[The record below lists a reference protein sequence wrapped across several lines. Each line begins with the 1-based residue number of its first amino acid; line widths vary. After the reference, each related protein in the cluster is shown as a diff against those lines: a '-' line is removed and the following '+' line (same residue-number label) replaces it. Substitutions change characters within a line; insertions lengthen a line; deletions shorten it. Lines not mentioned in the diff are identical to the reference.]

1 MSSLVISVLMLLFTF
16 EADCLDII
24 ITFIIRIQ
32 NAKQMKTIL
41 LLNYSSGHSFDR
53 ISSIVYV
60 FSRTNK
66 MINLVL

>member
-41 LLNYSSGHSFDR
+41 LLNY
-53 ISSIVYV
+53 
-60 FSRTNK
+60 T
-66 MINLVL
+66 